1 MTSGDL
7 SKRLG
12 ISRRSLFLYR
22 KDYRDRAPKDFNNLK
37 EWQVFVA
44 SVRTR
49 PSYLPKLMSRRLR
62 SGEDW
67 EYNAQ
72 AERKERVIKL
82 QLTNAIREQEWKNLR
97 CRTVRIA
104 ELVETMDIIAATVQA
119 ELLEVPGKV
128 AEALAGRGA
137 AEIQIYLET
146 VIRDALERLACPDL
160 YLRVSTTEAV
170 REERVAQP
178 ETGGLC
184 IAPISSIMSAGGG
197 LSSLGQSLAIGAL

>member
-1 MTSGDL
+1 MTAADL

-22 KDYRDRAPKDFNNLK
+22 KDYQDRAPKDFNNLK

-49 PSYLPKLMSRRLR
+49 PTYLPELMSRRLK

-72 AERKERVIKL
+72 SERKERIIKL
-82 QLTNAIREQEWKNLR
+82 QLTNAIRDQQWKNLR
-97 CRTVRIA
+97 CHTLRIA
-104 ELVETMDIIAATVQA
+104 ELVETMDVLTRAVSA
-119 ELLEVPGKV
+119 EVLRIPGEV
-128 AEALAGRGA
+128 AQTLAGKEA
-137 AEIQIYLET
+137 PEIQTCLET
-146 VIRDALERLACPDL
+146 VIHASLDRLSCQDL
-160 YLRVSTTEAV
+160 YLRASSTKAVSEEPAV
-170 REERVAQP
+170 QS

-184 IAPISSIMSAGGG
+184 ISPISSIMSADR
-197 LSSLGQSLAIGAL
+197 SHSPLGQSLAIGAL